1 MPIFIG
7 TYGSCGRDARV
18 NAYGR
23 ESAVELPIRESPA
36 GAKRS
41 MVSAN
46 TAAVPRANDDTPLVL
61 RAIRRDQEAFGELY
75 DRHVVRVYR
84 HIYYMVGNAAEAE
97 DLTAQAFLRAWEA
110 IERYQVR
117 GAPFVSWLLRIA
129 HNLGVSYLRSK
140 RDSSE
145 LHDGIV
151 DTKERRDPEWSYQQT
166 AEEELV
172 REAILTL
179 REEQRQV
186 IILRFIEDL
195 DYKEVAEIIGKSVAA
210 IRVIQHRALNS
221 LRKQMKVLD
230 PAV

>member
-1 MPIFIG
+1 MVSI
-7 TYGSCGRDARV
+7 
-18 NAYGR
+18 N
-23 ESAVELPIRESPA
+23 SAVS
-36 GAKRS
+36 
-41 MVSAN
+41 
-46 TAAVPRANDDTPLVL
+46 RANDDLPLVL
-61 RAIRRDQEAFGELY
+61 RAIQKDQDAFGELY

-84 HIYYMVGNAAEAE
+84 HIYYMVGSPAEAE
-97 DLTAQAFLRAWEA
+97 DLTAQTFLRAWEA

-129 HNLGVSYLRSK
+129 HNLGVSHLRSK
-140 RDSSE
+140 RESSQ

-151 DTKERRDPEWSYQQT
+151 DDKLRRDPEWVYQQT

-172 REAILTL
+172 HAAILKL

-195 DYKEVAEIIGKSVAA
+195 DYREVAEIIGKSVAA

-221 LRKQMKVLD
+221 LRKQMKQLD
-230 PAV
+230 PAT

>member
-1 MPIFIG
+1 
-7 TYGSCGRDARV
+7 
-18 NAYGR
+18 
-23 ESAVELPIRESPA
+23 
-36 GAKRS
+36 

-46 TAAVPRANDDTPLVL
+46 TAIPRANDDTPLVM
-61 RAIRRDQEAFGELY
+61 RAIEKDQDAFGELY

-84 HIYYMVGNAAEAE
+84 HIYYMVGSATEAE
-97 DLTAQAFLRAWEA
+97 DLTAQTFLRAWEA

-129 HNLGVSYLRSK
+129 HNLGVSYLRGK
-140 RDSSE
+140 RESSE

-151 DTKERRDPEWSYQQT
+151 DPKMRVDPESSFAQT
-166 AEEELV
+166 ADEELV
-172 REAILTL
+172 REAILLL

-195 DYKEVAEIIGKSVAA
+195 DYREVSEIIGKSVAA

-221 LRKQMKVLD
+221 LRKQMKLLD
-230 PAV
+230 PA

>member
-1 MPIFIG
+1 
-7 TYGSCGRDARV
+7 
-18 NAYGR
+18 
-23 ESAVELPIRESPA
+23 
-36 GAKRS
+36 
-41 MVSAN
+41 MVSVN
-46 TAAVPRANDDTPLVL
+46 QAVPRANDDTPLVL
-61 RAIRRDQEAFGELY
+61 RAIEKDQDAFGELY
-75 DRHVVRVYR
+75 DRHAVRVYR

-97 DLTAQAFLRAWEA
+97 DLTAQTFLRAWEA
-110 IERYQVR
+110 IPRYQVR

-140 RDSSE
+140 KESSE

-151 DTKERRDPEWSYQQT
+151 DDTFRRDPESAYQQS

-172 REAILTL
+172 REAILRL

-195 DYKEVAEIIGKSVAA
+195 DYREVSEIIGKSVAA
-210 IRVIQHRALNS
+210 IRVIQHRALNA

-230 PAV
+230 PAT

>member
-1 MPIFIG
+1 
-7 TYGSCGRDARV
+7 
-18 NAYGR
+18 
-23 ESAVELPIRESPA
+23 
-36 GAKRS
+36 

-46 TAAVPRANDDTPLVL
+46 TAIPRANDDTPLVL
-61 RAIRRDQEAFGELY
+61 RAIRRDQDAFGELY

-84 HIYYMVGNAAEAE
+84 HIYYMMGNAPEAE
-97 DLTAQAFLRAWEA
+97 DLTAQTFLRAWEA

-166 AEEELV
+166 AEEEMV
-172 REAILTL
+172 RQAILLL
-179 REEQRQV
+179 RDEQRQV

-195 DYKEVAEIIGKSVAA
+195 DYKEVADIIGKSVAA

-221 LRKQMKVLD
+221 LRKQMKLLD
-230 PAV
+230 PALGL

>member
-1 MPIFIG
+1 
-7 TYGSCGRDARV
+7 
-18 NAYGR
+18 
-23 ESAVELPIRESPA
+23 
-36 GAKRS
+36 

-46 TAAVPRANDDTPLVL
+46 TAVPRANDDTALVL
-61 RAIRRDQEAFGELY
+61 RAIRRDQDAFGELY

-84 HIYYMVGNAAEAE
+84 HIYYMVGSAAEAE
-97 DLTAQAFLRAWEA
+97 DLTAQTFLRAWEA

-172 REAILTL
+172 REAILRL

-221 LRKQMKVLD
+221 LRKQMKLLD

>member
-1 MPIFIG
+1 MVG
-7 TYGSCGRDARV
+7 A
-18 NAYGR
+18 N
-23 ESAVELPIRESPA
+23 SAL
-36 GAKRS
+36 
-41 MVSAN
+41 
-46 TAAVPRANDDTPLVL
+46 PRANDDTPLVY
-61 RAIRRDQEAFGELY
+61 RAIEGDQEAFGELY

-97 DLTAQAFLRAWEA
+97 DLTAQTFLRAWEA
-110 IERYQVR
+110 VPRYQVR

-140 RDSSE
+140 RESSQ

-151 DTKERRDPEWSYQQT
+151 DEKMRIDPESSYMQT
-166 AEEELV
+166 ADEELV
-172 REAILTL
+172 REAILRL
-179 REEQRQV
+179 RDEQRQV

-221 LRKQMKVLD
+221 LRKQMKLLD

>member
-1 MPIFIG
+1 
-7 TYGSCGRDARV
+7 
-18 NAYGR
+18 
-23 ESAVELPIRESPA
+23 
-36 GAKRS
+36 

-46 TAAVPRANDDTPLVL
+46 TAVPGANDDTALVL
-61 RAIRRDQEAFGELY
+61 RAIRRDQDAFGELY

-84 HIYYMVGNAAEAE
+84 HIYYMVGSAAEAE
-97 DLTAQAFLRAWEA
+97 DLTAQTFLRAWEA

-172 REAILTL
+172 REAILRL

-195 DYKEVAEIIGKSVAA
+195 DYREVAEIIGKSVAA

-221 LRKQMKVLD
+221 LRKQMKLLD

>member
-1 MPIFIG
+1 M
-7 TYGSCGRDARV
+7 V
-18 NAYGR
+18 NA
-23 ESAVELPIRESPA
+23 
-36 GAKRS
+36 
-41 MVSAN
+41 N
-46 TAAVPRANDDTPLVL
+46 AAVPRANDDTPLVL
-61 RAIRRDQEAFGELY
+61 RAIRRDQDAFSELY

-97 DLTAQAFLRAWEA
+97 DLTAQTFLRAWEA

-129 HNLGVSYLRSK
+129 HNQGVSYLRSK

-172 REAILTL
+172 REAILRL

-221 LRKQMKVLD
+221 LRKQMKLLD

>member
-1 MPIFIG
+1 
-7 TYGSCGRDARV
+7 
-18 NAYGR
+18 
-23 ESAVELPIRESPA
+23 
-36 GAKRS
+36 

-46 TAAVPRANDDTPLVL
+46 TAVPRANDDTPLVL
-61 RAIRRDQEAFGELY
+61 RAIGRDQEAFGELY

-84 HIYYMVGNAAEAE
+84 HIYYMVGNATEAE
-97 DLTAQAFLRAWEA
+97 DLTAQAFMKAWEA
-110 IERYQVR
+110 IERYQIR

-129 HNLGVSYLRSK
+129 HNLGVSHLRSRK
-140 RDSSE
+140 ETSE
-145 LHDGIV
+145 VHEGIV
-151 DTKERRDPEWSYQQT
+151 DTKPRRDPETAYQQT

-172 REAILTL
+172 REAIMHL

-195 DYKEVAEIIGKSVAA
+195 EYREVADIIGKSVAA

-230 PAV
+230 PAL